1 MIIGITGSFG
11 TGKTT
16 VANMFKQYGFKVIN
30 IDKLYHGMY
39 NKNNSLRNKIKKEF
53 GTAKRDQLKKIVFND
68 CEQLKKLNKLTHPI
82 IINEIKKEII
92 AIIGKSNKKT
102 PIIKKITTIKKTNKK
117 IIINKNKKLVNGKNN
132 IGIKNNVRIIIDAP
146 LLIEA
151 KAKGLVD
158 KLIVVKCNKKNQVE
172 RALKK
177 GKYSKKEIENI
188 IKSQIPLKEKIRHA
202 DFVVD
207 NNKTVRETEKH
218 VKTIASLLQKP

>member
-30 IDKLYHGMY
+30 VDKLYHGIY
-39 NKNNSLRNKIKKEF
+39 NKNDSLKNKIKNEF
-53 GTAKRDQLKKIVFND
+53 GTTNREQLKKIVFND
-68 CEQLKKLNKLTHPI
+68 YVQLKKLNKLTHPL
-82 IINEIKKEII
+82 IKKEI
-92 AIIGKSNKKT
+92 NT
-102 PIIKKITTIKKTNKK
+102 IIKKCYNKK
-117 IIINKNKKLVNGKNN
+117 FKNDGRGSIGNKNNLK
-132 IGIKNNVRIIIDAP
+132 IIIDAP

-151 KAKGLVD
+151 RARGLVD
-158 KLIVVKCNKKNQVE
+158 RLIVIKCNKKNQIK

-177 GKYSKKEIENI
+177 GKYSKTEIGNI
-188 IKSQIPLKEKIRHA
+188 IESQMPLKEKIKKA

-207 NNKTVRETEKH
+207 NNKTMKETEKQ